1 MIVEAAELSED
12 DCNTSIPQTTTIP
25 EEHTNPLQFNLERE
39 NMFPV
44 SVEFL
49 PPSTDAPMHQASVV
63 EAQATGE
70 PDTKKPRIAEDST
83 SSGGAPSDLESIDP
97 ESANPSNLFL
107 DAVKQSLCS
116 LLNGKTTRIHLMRN
130 QDLDRIKQQ
139 LAGEQKDQGTTKN
152 TLRPSIYDNKTHN
165 HSQHVPV
172 GSSVYVRHG
181 SIAYISRSNGVRTDV
196 FITLEQALKLE
207 TRPRHW
213 EEALSTLLTT
223 NPAALREELL
233 PITRMDDLRLR
244 ERAQDYLRQI
254 EEHEMAQLPI
264 PHAEPASSSTHHHP
278 MC

>member
-1 MIVEAAELSED
+1 MPEA
-12 DCNTSIPQTTTIP
+12 
-25 EEHTNPLQFNLERE
+25 HTNPLQFNLERE

-49 PPSTDAPMHQASVV
+49 PPSADAPIHQASVL

-70 PDTKKPRIAEDST
+70 PDTKKPRIEEDST
-83 SSGGAPSDLESIDP
+83 SSGGASSDPEGVNP

-116 LLNGKTTRIHLMRN
+116 TDGPSARVHLMRN
-130 QDLDRIKQQ
+130 QDLDRIKRQ
-139 LAGEQKDQGTTKN
+139 LAGEQGDQEPTKN
-152 TLRPSIYDNKTHN
+152 TSRPNLGIYDNKTHN

-172 GSSVYVRHG
+172 GWSVFVL
-181 SIAYISRSNGVRTDV
+181 SNAIACLRTKDHNDGMESDV
-196 FITLEQALKLE
+196 FGTVEYALKLKAH
-207 TRPRHW
+207 PIW
-213 EEALSTLLTT
+213 AKALNALLTT

-233 PITRMDDLRLR
+233 PITRMDNLRLR

-264 PHAEPASSSTHHHP
+264 PHAEHEMAQLPIPHADPASSATHHHP
-278 MC
+278 MR